1 MASTSEYRGLGLN
14 GGEYINNTVSHTGTF
29 FAIQATEDTVL
40 AAQASNITNLD
51 DICTGQDATNIVCR
65 DGTVRKLYE
74 YHSDEWC
81 GNCLQ
86 YLMTQLHHIPW
97 FRFGR

>member
-14 GGEYINNTVSHTGTF
+14 GGIYINGTDVVTNSNGW

-51 DICTGQDATNIVCR
+51 DICTGQDATTLSA
-65 DGTVRKLYE
+65 GTVLY
-74 YHSDEWC
+74 
-81 GNCLQ
+81 GNFTSITLTSGAVIA
-86 YLMTQLHHIPW
+86 YNI
-97 FRFGR
+97 

>member
-14 GGEYINNTVSHTGTF
+14 GGAYLNDTAVHTGNW

-51 DICTGQDATNIVCR
+51 DICTGQDATTLAAGMV
-65 DGTVRKLYE
+65 LY
-74 YHSDEWC
+74 
-81 GNCLQ
+81 GNFTSIDLTSGAVVA
-86 YLMTQLHHIPW
+86 YNV
-97 FRFGR
+97 